1 MRRQTCSVAVVPRKH
16 LYVLLV
22 VSEAALQSRR
32 MLCSISN
39 NGLARCMLC
48 SIAAWGWGGGGVFC
62 YIIKLNA
69 TVPQQCKLT
78 AVIRRQPCFVAVVQK
93 LSHLSRRMLC
103 SISNNGLARCMLC
116 SIAAWGWGGGGVFCY
131 IIKLNAT
138 VPQQCKLTAVIRRQ
152 PCFVAVVQKLSH
164 LSQKCKTCSVAMS
177 RVLVGWCNHALH
189 G

>member
-78 AVIRRQPCFVAVVQK
+78 AVIRRQACSVAVVSK
-93 LSHLSRRMLC
+93 LHSNSSLDSSESRRERERWFRACSVAGCSDNGSMRFAVLNEMLC
-103 SISNNGLARCMLC
+103 SNLMLQSHVC
-116 SIAAWGWGGGGVFCY
+116 NSGFR
-131 IIKLNAT
+131 
-138 VPQQCKLTAVIRRQ
+138 IRI
-152 PCFVAVVQKLSH
+152 LS
-164 LSQKCKTCSVAMS
+164 
-177 RVLVGWCNHALH
+177 
-189 G
+189 